1 MNEEISVDTGC
12 TMKRKESIFSSV
24 QGIISD
30 HYRPLFKDSL
40 RNELITEMVAMA
52 GVNLYKIADSSGD
65 IFQVEGSL
73 EQVVGLVTLVRA
85 LPDVAFNH
93 QINDEELAACRE
105 FIGKV
110 RSKSNSD
117 DDDGLE
123 EGELHALDSQMD
135 SLVKDTVESVGQA
148 DRIVQ
153 DEAVKL
159 EREKLDEE
167 EAPVNLGRV
176 TEISE
181 DLVKALGFNEARGLD
196 RKSQIYEHLGENKF
210 MCGRCSFKTKR
221 QSHMEKHLKM
231 HQEENVV
238 IYKCPQTDCDYKCIR
253 NGDIKKHTIA
263 AHSDP
268 NKLLSCNICNYK
280 TMEEKLLHRHK
291 KYSHKENDIESKQLL
306 YECNDCEY
314 KTMKILFF
322 ARHMKRHGIA
332 TSKLDGTAKACYN
345 KGDIQPMLACK
356 LCGYKAKKRSHL
368 KRHHSSVHLQAR
380 TFLCQVC
387 GIGFK
392 RSDALKQ
399 HAVVHT
405 DSDNIITSIPDKIEC
420 PECNKIVRSQTALK
434 EHLAVHENSKSFK
447 CEHCKRGF
455 NTASILQKHIKT
467 IHATPRAW
475 ACPLCKKRFNT
486 QFTMKRHSKTHALSK
501 TEKNV
506 GDDSEVKKEK
516 SSKSDDNSSGN
527 SLVDVAGGATLTY
540 LMDDQG
546 ELIITSSLNN
556 QHLPNVIP
564 IQFIMEEQP
573 DA

>member
-1 MNEEISVDTGC
+1 
-12 TMKRKESIFSSV
+12 MKRKDCIFSSV

-40 RNELITEMVAMA
+40 RNELITEMVSMA
-52 GVNLYKIADSSGD
+52 GVNLYKIADTAGD

-73 EQVVGLVTLVRA
+73 DQVVGLVTLVKA
-85 LPDVAFNH
+85 LPDVAFKH
-93 QINDEELAACRE
+93 QINEEELAACRE

-110 RSKSNSD
+110 RSKSNSESD
-117 DDDGLE
+117 DVHEDV
-123 EGELHALDSQMD
+123 ELHALDSQMD
-135 SLVKDTVESVGQA
+135 ALVKNTVESVGQA
-148 DRIVQ
+148 GRSIK
-153 DEAVKL
+153 DERVKT
-159 EREKLDEE
+159 EKEE
-167 EAPVNLGRV
+167 EASVNLGRV

-181 DLVKALGFNEARGLD
+181 DLVEALGFNEARGLD
-196 RKSQIYEHLGENKF
+196 RKSQIYEHLGEHKF
-210 MCGRCSFKTKR
+210 MCGWCSFKTKR

-238 IYKCPQTDCDYKCIR
+238 IYTCPENDCDYKCIR

-263 AHSDP
+263 VHSDP
-268 NKLLSCNICNYK
+268 NKLLSCDICTYK
-280 TMEEKLLHRHK
+280 TMEERLLIRHK
-291 KYSHKENDIESKQLL
+291 KYSHREKQIETKQLL
-306 YECNDCEY
+306 YECNDCDY

-332 TSKLDGTAKACYN
+332 TSGSDKTSKDCFN
-345 KGDIQPMLACK
+345 KGEIQQTYDISDLSCK
-356 LCGYKAKKRSHL
+356 LCGYKAKKSSHL

-405 DSDNIITSIPDKIEC
+405 DSEKVTTFIPDIIEC
-420 PECNKIVRSQTALK
+420 PQCQKIVRSQTALK
-434 EHLAVHENSKSFK
+434 EHLAAHLNSKSFK
-447 CEHCKRGF
+447 CVHCKRGF
-455 NTASILQKHIKT
+455 NTGTILQKHIKT
-467 IHATPRAW
+467 IHETPRAW
-475 ACPLCKKRFNT
+475 QCLLCKKRFNT
-486 QFTMKRHSKTHALSK
+486 QFAMKRHTKTHDLVSKQNK
-501 TEKNV
+501 TESDGSGVKN
-506 GDDSEVKKEK
+506 EK
-516 SSKSDDNSSGN
+516 SNKSEDTARESHSP
-527 SLVDVAGGATLTY
+527 LLDVAGGATLTY

-564 IQFIMEEQP
+564 IEFIMEEQP
-573 DA
+573 EVST